1 MNEQI
6 KAIIDRARALLAK
19 ADWYAYDP
27 ENGTEWHGTQADAKA
42 DALAALDNF
51 RDASPD
57 GWHEDVG
64 SVQWGVLIPFEQV
77 EEIDRVETPGAEF
90 DYLCDYAMK
99 PHELGGAVMA
109 VIDGAA
115 TLCDALK
122 HAERRAEDAEAQAGA
137 VRNAMDDRGGIH
149 TYYVGDHGWG
159 SYEKCPVCEDVA
171 DALATDAGRALLDR
185 LHAAEA
191 ECVALRDRAGIA
203 EGREAAAKANAE
215 QMAGWLDARNAGL
228 VQMARERDALREKL
242 AAVEAKVA
250 RMVARVCAGC
260 HGCGLAH
267 LDGGSPRCAACGGN
281 GAVIVDGV
289 TVAHALTVA
298 EVQRESYDTAR
309 AKGWHEEDDQPP
321 SEAMMRI
328 AAEGLY
334 QSARCRFIEAY
345 RRGERG
351 VDALAGVDPMGTM
364 ATLSDRQVRV
374 IAWMALVNTEVAE
387 AIEDV
392 VAGRWGTTKNEKGK
406 PDGLGSEL
414 ADIVI
419 RVCDSAGA
427 LGIDMEAELRAKLAF
442 NRTRSH
448 KHGGKLA

>member
-1 MNEQI
+1 MSEQI
-6 KAIIDRARALLAK
+6 QAIIDRARALLTA
-19 ADWYAYDP
+19 ATPGPWEVCPDLRPDIRSQSGTGGFLGCGHIATVSRYDAN
-27 ENGTEWHGTQADAKA
+27 ESD
-42 DALAALDNF
+42 AALI
-51 RDASPD
+51 AAAP
-57 GWHEDVG
+57 
-64 SVQWGVLIPFEQV
+64 
-77 EEIDRVETPGAEF
+77 
-90 DYLCDYAMK
+90 
-99 PHELGGAVMA
+99 ELLAV
-109 VIDGAA
+109 
-115 TLCDALK
+115 LCDALDRAQFAAEWWAEERTIEIEALREAWAVMDSMARAAGVVGAFLEQAAPLLRPDVSGNVK
-122 HAERRAEDAEAQAGA
+122 APNHVTVAFTDRVQSYEVTIRREGGKTPAETIGELTARAESAERRVEEADDLHRSIKAKVGQTPGDGLMVHDAIDALVRRAEEAEA
-137 VRNAMDDRGGIH
+137 
-149 TYYVGDHGWG
+149 
-159 SYEKCPVCEDVA
+159 
-171 DALATDAGRALLDR
+171 
-185 LHAAEA
+185 
-191 ECVALRDRAGIA
+191 
-203 EGREAAAKANAE
+203 
-215 QMAGWLDARNAGL
+215 
-228 VQMARERDALREKL
+228 RDAHNRAE
-242 AAVEAKVA
+242 VE
-250 RMVARVCAGC
+250 RV
-260 HGCGLAH
+260 
-267 LDGGSPRCAACGGN
+267 DGGSPRCDACGGN